1 MFVTQN
7 ERVFLPWW
15 KRILIIVA
23 TLIVFAIQIAV
34 FIAAFQFELNRE
46 YHVAIYYIIQGIA
59 LLVVL
64 HIIHKPIL
72 TSYKL
77 TWSILIFLLPLPF
90 ILLYY
95 LNHRSRRL
103 PKGKHKKINQVLS
116 KYIISNGVIDEVS
129 NTHPKVAK
137 IAKIIN
143 SCHNEPLYKNTKFTF
158 LEDGDIKFKDFIEEL
173 KLAKKYIFIETF
185 IIADGELLKELLPI
199 LKEKGKNGVEIKILY
214 DDLGSKTVL
223 KPKTIKE
230 LTLIPNCEITNYNPL
245 GLNINPA
252 FNYRDHRKIIVID
265 GKIAYCGGDNL
276 ADEYI
281 HKKERFGFWRD
292 NCGKYEGEAV
302 TTFVG
307 LFLEMWYLSTKI
319 VLDINKYIGKT
330 NVINEESFVMPFG
343 DGPSNNADPG
353 YDLFRGLT
361 TFANKTL
368 YISTPYLIIDDA
380 IIENIVL
387 SARSGIDVR
396 ILLPAIPD
404 KKTAFYLAKQRYGQ
418 ILKAGGKIYEFT
430 PGFNHAKN
438 IIVDSE
444 TAFIGT
450 INMDYRSLFLHYE
463 CGAVIF
469 LDKEIKKMNDD
480 FISACNKSHLVTYDE
495 WKKRPWWQKFIA
507 YILYI
512 LSPMF

>member
-1 MFVTQN
+1 MTQN

-15 KRILIIVA
+15 KKILIIVT
-23 TLIVFAIQIAV
+23 TLLVFAIQILI
-34 FIAAFQFELNRE
+34 FIAAFQFEFKRE
-46 YHVAIYYIIQGIA
+46 YHVAIYYLIQLIAII
-59 LLVVL
+59 VVL

-77 TWSILIFLLPLPF
+77 TWSILILLLPLPF
-90 ILLYY
+90 MLLYY

-103 PKGKHKKINQVLS
+103 PRGKQKKIKAVLE
-116 KYIISNGVIDEVS
+116 KYVNGNNLTEEIAS
-129 NTHPKVAK
+129 THPKVAK

-143 SCHNEPLYKNTKFTF
+143 SCSMAPLHKDTKFTF
-158 LEDGDIKFKDFIEEL
+158 LNDGYVKFIDFIEEV
-173 KLAKKYIFIETF
+173 KKAERYIFIETF
-185 IIADGELLKELLPI
+185 ILGEGELLNELLPI
-199 LKEKGKNGVEIKILY
+199 LKEKGDSGVEIRILY
-214 DDLGSKTVL
+214 DDLGSKRVL

-230 LTLIPNCEITNYNPL
+230 LTLIPNCKITNYNPL

-292 NCGKYEGEAV
+292 NCGKYEGKAV
-302 TTFVG
+302 STFIG
-307 LFLEMWYLSTKI
+307 MFLEMWYLSTKEILNLNDYI
-319 VLDINKYIGKT
+319 VTT
-330 NVINEESFVMPFG
+330 NYVNDKSFVIPFG

-353 YDLFRGLT
+353 YDLFRTLT

-387 SARSGIDVR
+387 AARSGVDVR
-396 ILLPAIPD
+396 ILMPGIPD
-404 KKTAFYLAKQRYGQ
+404 KKTAFYMAKSRYGQ
-418 ILKAGGKIYEFT
+418 IIKAGGKIYEYT
-430 PGFNHAKN
+430 LGFNHAKN
-438 IIVDSE
+438 IIVDNQ
-444 TAFIGT
+444 TAYIGT
-450 INMDYRSLFLHYE
+450 INMDFRSLFLHYE
-463 CGAVIF
+463 CGAVVF
-469 LDKEIKKMNDD
+469 LDDEINKMTED
-480 FISACNKSHLVTYDE
+480 FIDACNKSHLVTYEE

-507 YILYI
+507 YIFYLF
-512 LSPMF
+512 SPMF